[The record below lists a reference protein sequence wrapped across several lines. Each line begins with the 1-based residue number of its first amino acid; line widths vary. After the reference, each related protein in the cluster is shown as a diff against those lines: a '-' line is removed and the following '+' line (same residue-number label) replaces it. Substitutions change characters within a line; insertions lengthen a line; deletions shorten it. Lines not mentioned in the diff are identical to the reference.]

1 MKQILILFLF
11 VANLSLAQQSI
22 VGKKKI
28 WTVAEGASAGF
39 NGIYFYY
46 LKGDTVLNG
55 VNYLQ
60 LNYSSSQSIFT
71 MPFDSLPESTSFLQH
86 YYREDS
92 SRVFRITASSPNECI
107 LYDFNLAVGDT
118 FTQACFGNHQ
128 VLVTSVDSVMLLDN
142 TYKKRINFDNG
153 NFWIDGIGARDGIL
167 MDDVIFN
174 AVDMYSTLSCVF
186 DSAVEVY
193 HNSFFSDCFFI
204 TSITGQKEI
213 SQVLIT
219 PNPNSGMFRLEQ
231 VELGSTVALY
241 CITGELVWQQL
252 ITSDRAE
259 VSLSS
264 LAKGLYEL
272 RVQSPAGTHFQKL
285 MIIE

>member
-1 MKQILILFLF
+1 MKQIFILFLF
-11 VANLSLAQQSI
+11 VANLSLAQLSI

-55 VNYLQ
+55 KHYLQ
-60 LNYSSSQSIFT
+60 LNSSSSQSIFA
-71 MPFDSLPESTSFLQH
+71 MPFDSLPESTGFMQR

-92 SRVFRITASSPNECI
+92 SRVYRITDSSTNECV

-128 VLVTSVDSVMLLDN
+128 VTVTSVDSVMLLDN

-153 NFWIDGIGARDGIL
+153 NFWIDKIGARDGIL

-193 HNSFFSDCFFI
+193 HNSFFNDCFFI
-204 TSITGQKEI
+204 TSIAEQKEI

-219 PNPNSGMFRLEQ
+219 PNPNSGMFRIEQ
-231 VELGSTVALY
+231 VELGSMATLY

-252 ITSDRAE
+252 ITNVSTE

-264 LAKGLYEL
+264 LARGLYVL

-285 MIIE
+285 MINE